1 MPAMGVERSGL
12 RLRELTPDDGPA
24 IARLADASPDTGT
37 VRFKPS
43 FQIDPFVA
51 LTYDERQ
58 TGVVVEREGSTGLVG
73 LGMLE
78 IGEMV
83 LRGHPTPFALLH
95 SLAVRPDARRQG
107 IATAIIDWRLTRAR
121 ETLGDGAV
129 IASTIQKNNAGSL
142 AAASRWAT
150 QFSGPLSSVVIG
162 VPTSGPTSR
171 DGFRARPARAED
183 LDGFADGYAAFHAE
197 FDLWP
202 PATVADLVTW
212 LHQSPIADSPVNALW
227 VGEDASGNVVAGLGT
242 SEVRKMSI
250 LQVEGVPTPMR
261 VMNAVIRVIPKG
273 GSMEIVR
280 VSRMW
285 FQPGAEAAA
294 RHLFEAVRWEAREQG
309 NVVIASFDR
318 RGPLAR
324 MIVAPRWLPRTQ
336 FSLAIRATDELRP
349 DRPIEPV
356 Q

>member
-1 MPAMGVERSGL
+1 MGEDHPGL
-12 RLRELTPDDGPA
+12 RLRELTPADGPA
-24 IARLADASPDTGT
+24 IARLADASPDTGM

-58 TGVVVEREGSTGLVG
+58 TGVVVERDGSAGLVG
-73 LGMLE
+73 IGLLE

-107 IATAIIDWRLTRAR
+107 VATAIIDWRLARAR
-121 ETLGDGAV
+121 EMLGDGAV
-129 IASTIQKNNAGSL
+129 IAATIQKNNAGSF

-150 QFSGPLSSVVIG
+150 QFSGPLASVVIG
-162 VPTSGPTSR
+162 LPASAPTSR
-171 DGFRARPARAED
+171 DGFRARPARADD
-183 LDGFADGYAAFHAE
+183 LEGFANGYAGFHAE

-202 PATVADLVTW
+202 PATVPDLVTW
-212 LHQSPIADSPVNALW
+212 LDESPVAGVPINALW
-227 VGEDASGNVVAGLGT
+227 VGEDESGHVVAGLGT

-250 LQVEGVPTPMR
+250 LQVEAVPPPMR
-261 VMNAVIRVIPKG
+261 VINAVIRVIPKG

-294 RHLFEAVRWEAREQG
+294 RHLFETVRWEAREQG
-309 NVVIASFDR
+309 NVVIASFDP

-324 MIVAPRWLPRTQ
+324 MIAAPRWLPRTQ
-336 FSLAIRATDELRP
+336 FSLALRATDELRP
-349 DRPIEPV
+349 DRPIAPV